1 MVTFP
6 PRTRTLALI
15 ATFVA
20 CIISIPCTARAQDA
34 DVSAEGKRP
43 TVNRQLQS
51 MRLSLARI
59 RRTVDA
65 LTANNTKVSN
75 SISDVKNS
83 LGSLNQRVITGT
95 SVTPADPTP
104 TQSVIGQNKTSSAYM
119 TFDFYPGLVAEAI
132 VQHKNTG
139 VLVKFR
145 TAENSKTV
153 NEYTLDFS
161 FVGRSSEQKAADTM
175 MITACLNHFHRAA
188 DAPNGGSFFIYPS
201 SDDKVGLL
209 CSSHANR

>member
-6 PRTRTLALI
+6 PITRTLALI

-20 CIISIPCTARAQDA
+20 CIVSTPCTTRAQDA
-34 DVSAEGKRP
+34 DISADGNRP
-43 TVNRQLQS
+43 TVSRQLQS
-51 MRLSLARI
+51 MRLALARI

-65 LTANNTKVSN
+65 LNANNTKVSN

-83 LGSLNQRVITGT
+83 LGTLNQRVITGT
-95 SVTPADPTP
+95 SVTPAEPTP
-104 TQSVIGQNKTSSAYM
+104 AQSVIGQNKTSSAYM
-119 TFDFYPGLVAEAI
+119 SFDFYPGLIAEAI

-145 TAENSKTV
+145 TAEGSKTV
-153 NEYTLDFS
+153 SEYTLDFS

-188 DAPNGGSFFIYPS
+188 DAPNGGSFYIYPS
-201 SDDKVGLL
+201 ADDKVGLL
-209 CSSHANR
+209 CSSHTNR

>member
-6 PRTRTLALI
+6 PLTRTLTLT
-15 ATFVA
+15 ATLVA
-20 CIISIPCTARAQDA
+20 FIISTPGVTRAEDS
-34 DVSAEGKRP
+34 DVSALGKRP

-65 LTANNTKVSN
+65 LTANNTTVSN

-83 LGSLNQRVITGT
+83 LGALNQRVITGT
-95 SVTPADPTP
+95 SVAPANPKP
-104 TQSVIGQNKTSSAYM
+104 AQSVIGQNKTSPAYM
-119 TFDFYPGLVAEAI
+119 TFDFYTGLVAEAI

-161 FVGRSSEQKAADTM
+161 FVGRSSEQKAADAM
-175 MITACLNHFHRAA
+175 MITACLDHFHRAA
-188 DAPNGGSFFIYPS
+188 DAPNGGTFFIYPS
-201 SDDKVGLL
+201 ADDKVGLL
-209 CSSHANR
+209 CSSHTNR

>member
-6 PRTRTLALI
+6 PLARMLIVTATL
-15 ATFVA
+15 VA
-20 CIISIPCTARAQDA
+20 FIISAPQTARAQDE
-34 DVSAEGKRP
+34 DVSAQGKRP
-43 TVNRQLQS
+43 TVDRQLQS

-65 LTANNTKVSN
+65 LSANNTKVSN

-83 LGSLNQRVITGT
+83 LGTLNQRVITGT
-95 SVTPADPTP
+95 SVAPAEPTPA
-104 TQSVIGQNKTSSAYM
+104 QSVIGQNKAAPNYLA
-119 TFDFYPGLVAEAI
+119 FDFYTGLVAEAI

-145 TAENSKTV
+145 TSEKGKTV
-153 NEYTLDFS
+153 QEYVLDFS

-188 DAPNGGSFFIYPS
+188 DAPNGGTFFIYPS
-201 SDDKVGLL
+201 ADDKLGLL
-209 CSSHANR
+209 CSSHAN

>member
-1 MVTFP
+1 MLTVTA
-6 PRTRTLALI
+6 TL
-15 ATFVA
+15 VA
-20 CIISIPCTARAQDA
+20 FIISAPYTTRAEDA
-34 DVSAEGKRP
+34 DVSAQGKRP
-43 TVNRQLQS
+43 TVARQLQS

-65 LTANNTKVSN
+65 LTANNTSVSN

-95 SVTPADPTP
+95 TVAPTQPTPA
-104 TQSVIGQNKTSSAYM
+104 QAVIGQNKAAPNYL
-119 TFDFYPGLVAEAI
+119 TFDFYPGIVAEAI

-145 TAENSKTV
+145 TAEQGKTV
-153 NEYTLDFS
+153 QEYVLDFS
-161 FVGRSSEQKAADTM
+161 FVGRSNEQKAADTM

-188 DAPNGGSFFIYPS
+188 DAPKGGTFFIYPS
-201 SDDKVGLL
+201 ADDKLGLL
-209 CSSHANR
+209 CSSHAYA